1 MVGGFSQ
8 LPEGDCPG
16 PNFAQNQNEKFS
28 KKLKSSHK
36 EKFDGAGSEVFSQ
49 LPETDCPGPE
59 ETEEGARNLYAPSW
73 WPRQVPFMRQLIE
86 TEEERK

>member
-1 MVGGFSQ
+1 MALDGESE
-8 LPEGDCPG
+8 L
-16 PNFAQNQNEKFS
+16 
-28 KKLKSSHK
+28 KLSPPSTSPSP
-36 EKFDGAGSEVFSQ
+36 SEVFSQ

>member
-1 MVGGFSQ
+1 MSRC
-8 LPEGDCPG
+8 LSDL
-16 PNFAQNQNEKFS
+16 A
-28 KKLKSSHK
+28 
-36 EKFDGAGSEVFSQ
+36 GAGSEVFSQ

-86 TEEERK
+86 TEEQRK